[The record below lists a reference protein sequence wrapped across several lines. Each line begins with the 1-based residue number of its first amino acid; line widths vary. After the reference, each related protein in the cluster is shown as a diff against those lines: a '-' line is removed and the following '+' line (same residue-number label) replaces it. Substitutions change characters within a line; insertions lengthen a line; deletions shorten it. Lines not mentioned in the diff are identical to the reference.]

1 MTRRKGGARRGGAAH
16 DHAGHDH
23 AGHAGRA
30 PSQRQLRV
38 GEELRH
44 ALARILGRGD
54 LGDPALDGVPV
65 TVTEVR
71 MSPDLRAATAFVT
84 PFGGGDATEVVK
96 ALNRAGGYFRGQI
109 AHEVKLRLTPSVRF
123 TADLSFDQATR
134 VERLLHDPVVARD
147 LEEPEVEDDSGA
159 SDGEDPDQEK
169 TGDGA

>member
-1 MTRRKGGARRGGAAH
+1 M
-16 DHAGHDH
+16 
-23 AGHAGRA
+23 
-30 PSQRQLRV
+30 
-38 GEELRH
+38 RH
-44 ALARILGRGD
+44 ALARILARGD

-84 PFGGGDATEVVK
+84 PFGGGDAAAVVK

-147 LEEPEVEDDSGA
+147 LDAPKPDDDGAPGAEENP
-159 SDGEDPDQEK
+159 DGEK
-169 TGDGA
+169 NGDGA